1 MSVQRE
7 DHKHFT
13 AIAARKWPAWKYMLE
28 GYAGMCSAASH
39 LDIGLCRCRGGGC
52 VYCYSLKC
60 STTLVG
66 RAYLVLAV
74 LGLANITVIVV
85 VVVVIVL
92 LSRAFWCFAVASFA
106 PSVRLQVFSSTPGVH
121 YINLSFQK
129 SVSKRGAF
137 WYRLLVC
144 CRFASACMR
153 SLGSMLGPRRTCST
167 QTPVWHAWFKK
178 IMPKKDIL
186 DMGRDHFLS
195 RIRDFWH
202 T

>member
-1 MSVQRE
+1 
-7 DHKHFT
+7 
-13 AIAARKWPAWKYMLE
+13 MLE
-28 GYAGMCSAASH
+28 CYAGMCSAASH
-39 LDIGLCRCRGGGC
+39 LDICLCRCGGGGC
-52 VYCYSLKC
+52 VYCYSLRC
-60 STTLVG
+60 SIILVG

-74 LGLANITVIVV
+74 LGLANITVIMVV
-85 VVVVIVL
+85 VVVVVL

-178 IMPKKDIL
+178 IMQKKDIL